1 MLRVYLTNDSYPELR
16 NLPLGWSRSRT
27 WWKAIHHA
35 MGTWRFWGFAATQA
49 LLLGIFVAADGL
61 TVAVAGLRGFSG
73 LAAHVGFG
81 VLALGVFAYLQVSW
95 GGDMMRAHL
104 RAVSEH
110 ARYACPH
117 CGQSLY
123 AHIEAH
129 GAETIRCP
137 ECGSVVER
145 SVFAP
150 PYQVPPA
157 CRAFPPW

>member
-73 LAAHVGFG
+73 LAAHVGF
-81 VLALGVFAYLQVSW
+81 
-95 GGDMMRAHL
+95 
-104 RAVSEH
+104 
-110 ARYACPH
+110 
-117 CGQSLY
+117 
-123 AHIEAH
+123 EAH